1 MKAALCKSHGAPD
14 SLVIEDVP
22 EPELKPGHVRL
33 GVHACGVNF
42 PDVLMVAGKYQVQP
56 PLPFAP
62 GAEVAAEILEIADD
76 VKHLQVGQHVIAL
89 TSAGGMAEQ
98 VCTPAVAV
106 IPVPENMDYPTAAG
120 FMLTYG
126 TAYHALKQRAQL
138 KPGETVLV
146 TGAAGG
152 VGLAAVELAALM
164 GANVIAAASTAEKLE
179 LAQSHGAAHI
189 INYSEQNLK
198 EAAMAITGG
207 KGVDVL
213 YDPVGGELFDQCMRC
228 MAWNGRLLVI
238 GFASGDIPKAA
249 VNLPLLKG
257 FSIVGVFWGSFTQ
270 RQPEVHR
277 ENIRELLALFAAGK
291 LRPQVTQLFPL
302 ERAGDALR
310 TLAERKAMG
319 KVIVTVP

>member
-1 MKAALCKSHGAPD
+1 VKAALCKSHGGPD
-14 SLVIEDVP
+14 SLVIEEIP
-22 EPELKPGHVRL
+22 EPALLPGLVRL

-56 PLPFAP
+56 PLPFSP
-62 GAEVAAEILEIADD
+62 GAEVAGEILEVAED
-76 VKHLQVGQHVIAL
+76 VKHLQPGQHVIAL
-89 TSAGGMAEQ
+89 TACGGMAEQ
-98 VCTPAVAV
+98 VCVPAVSV
-106 IPVPENMDYPTAAG
+106 IPTPENMDYTTAAG

-126 TAYHALKQRAQL
+126 TSYHALKQRAQL

-146 TGAAGG
+146 LGAAGG
-152 VGLAAVELAALM
+152 VGLAAVELAALL
-164 GANVIAAASTAEKLE
+164 GAKVIAAASTDEKLQ
-179 LAQSHGAAHI
+179 LAKTHGAEHG
-189 INYSEQNLK
+189 INYTEQNLK
-198 EAAMAITGG
+198 EAVMQITGG
-207 KGVDVL
+207 KGVDVI

-238 GFASGDIPKAA
+238 GFASGAIPKAA

-270 RQPEVHR
+270 REPAVHLQ
-277 ENIRELLALFAAGK
+277 NTQELLALFAEGK
-291 LRPQVTQLFPL
+291 LHPRVTQLFPL
-302 ERAGDALR
+302 EQAGDALK